1 MLKVLVVGDS
11 QAATLAQGVGA
22 DPGVYGL
29 SAQPGL
35 TVWNRAI
42 LGCPIV
48 SYPVFVSDGNQVQN
62 KCGGAGFW
70 QRQWTG
76 DVSAFRPDA
85 VVVMAGAWDVFDA
98 VMPDG
103 SVAHAGNTEFDATY
117 VRDVGDLLDTL
128 SATGT
133 PVVVVKPPCFG
144 ESHLVGTDP
153 QIPERRDVVRLA
165 AIDTAWTQAAR
176 RHGARMLDLDSVLCP
191 GGTADAAVRPDGA
204 HFDGAGA
211 DRVAPAVAR
220 AVRRAIAASTSAST
234 AARQIVRERPESL
247 R

>member
-1 MLKVLVVGDS
+1 
-11 QAATLAQGVGA
+11 
-22 DPGVYGL
+22 VYGL

-48 SYPVFVSDGNQVQN
+48 SFPVFVIDGNQVKN

-70 QRQWTG
+70 QQQWTG
-76 DVSAFRPDA
+76 DVATFHPDA

-103 SVAHAGNTEFDATY
+103 SVAHAGNAQFDATY
-117 VRDVGDLLDTL
+117 QRDVGTLLDTL
-128 SATGT
+128 SATGA
-133 PVVVVKPPCFG
+133 PVVVVKPPCYG

-153 QIPERRDVVRLA
+153 QIPERRDTTRLR
-165 AIDTAWTQAAR
+165 AIDTAWTAAAR
-176 RHGARMLDLDSVLCP
+176 QHGARVLNLDSVLCP
-191 GGTADAAVRPDGA
+191 GGVADAAVRPDGA

-211 DRVAPAVAR
+211 DVVAPAVAR
-220 AVRRAIAASTSAST
+220 AVRQAVAASPTPSPA
-234 AARQIVRERPESL
+234 
-247 R
+247 